1 MGVMEEKPV
10 QRRTVIPVQCQ
21 VQLSLRHHHKCHYR
35 RNQYQQPSNQKRCI
49 LLIYF
54 SYLFHYLPF
63 FSAIDVVTFAGA
75 KLQRIFG
82 ICKKKRNFLAIL
94 IKIRCKLGVLGHW
107 KLLLFFDICKGLG
120 EKTQIIFYTIF
131 SFLFSISKITCL
143 WGGCISSFK
152 NHEIFTPHL
161 MRQSSNGLAT
171 VSLLSPD
178 SLTSKNLHFFEREC
192 KGTMNI

>member
-1 MGVMEEKPV
+1 MRVMEEKPV
-10 QRRTVIPVQCQ
+10 QRRTVIPVQRQ
-21 VQLSLRHHHKCHYR
+21 VQLSLRHHHKRHYR

-49 LLIYF
+49 LLTYF

-107 KLLLFFDICKGLG
+107 KLQRIFDICKRFE
-120 EKTQIIFYTIF
+120 EKSQIILIIYTIF
-131 SFLFSISKITCL
+131 SFYSVFQRSLAFGADVYRASKITKFSL
-143 WGGCISSFK
+143 HISWD
-152 NHEIFTPHL
+152 NLRT
-161 MRQSSNGLAT
+161 A
-171 VSLLSPD
+171 SLR
-178 SLTSKNLHFFEREC
+178 SL
-192 KGTMNI
+192 